1 MIRFS
6 LIIQNPKNEFL
17 ICKCPSS
24 DTGTNN
30 FEFLGGEIELEVL
43 PNFDWFIQQI
53 KDIAYKKIAVEIED
67 IKKFEMYWRDE
78 PLWVHTIFTARLKAG
93 NPRKK
98 YYTKLLWLPINE
110 IDIESLN
117 LYGLQVFRKLDEC
130 TYCHFIHDRKNE
142 LDEFFKNFFTRQEEN
157 LAVLETLETTSGKDA
172 LYMLAFKQ
180 EMIHLRASLI
190 ENAKLKKN
198 ITIQN
203 YFRLYGRTDLAERID
218 ALFQTEVQHG
228 LSFKELIKESVD
240 KYIAHY
246 DEPSSKN
253 KDIYDYCVSV
263 FSANGKLALKK
274 FIPLLD
280 GYIMALITEMWY
292 DAGELGIS
300 MSDRSSE
307 DRQTIIEHGNNCA
320 TQIISALSESNA
332 D

>member
-1 MIRFS
+1 
-6 LIIQNPKNEFL
+6 
-17 ICKCPSS
+17 
-24 DTGTNN
+24 
-30 FEFLGGEIELEVL
+30 
-43 PNFDWFIQQI
+43 
-53 KDIAYKKIAVEIED
+53 
-67 IKKFEMYWRDE
+67 MYWRDE